1 MHTKRAYENDQIKVL
16 GEFRGVH
23 VQSDTLLLADVFE
36 KFQNMCLKIYKI
48 DSIKKTKIRLN
59 LAIDIANNKYM
70 KKYDKKI
77 ESSYIQYWDLNILY
91 GLVVPQKLPVNNL
104 F

>member
-1 MHTKRAYENDQIKVL
+1 
-16 GEFRGVH
+16 
-23 VQSDTLLLADVFE
+23 
-36 KFQNMCLKIYKI
+36 
-48 DSIKKTKIRLN
+48 
-59 LAIDIANNKYM
+59 M